1 MIPFLKKQVKSNTK
15 AKILLIGT
23 NNIYYINYLEYVK
36 KV

>member
-1 MIPFLKKQVKSNTK
+1 MIDTLKKVKPNTTSK
-15 AKILLIGT
+15 MLLIGT